1 MKAKHGL
8 VTEAELRKRARKK
21 LSARR
26 EVAQHAL
33 TYAVVNLMV
42 WIIYFATRNSFPWP
56 LFVTFGWGIGLV
68 SHLAD
73 YYFKHGKGAENREA
87 DIEREVSNQRR
98 LARERGELLGEDAY
112 DEDDEVDEARAVDL
126 SRVPAGQMRLSD
138 DGELVEMDGWRE
150 EEHAEKREVNSV
162 P

>member
-1 MKAKHGL
+1 MKAKQGF

-26 EVAQHAL
+26 EVAQHAI
-33 TYAVVNLMV
+33 TYAIVNLLV
-42 WIIYFATRNSFPWP
+42 WIIYFATWTGFPWP
-56 LFVTFGWGIGLV
+56 LFVTFGWGIGFV

-87 DIEREVSNQRR
+87 EIEQEVANQRR
-98 LARERGELLGEDAY
+98 LARERGEMLGDDEY
-112 DEDDEVDEARAVDL
+112 DEDDEARVYDL
-126 SRVPAGQMRLSD
+126 SHVEAGHIRLSD

-150 EEHAEKREVNSV
+150 EEHAEKQGVKSV